1 MGPSA
6 PLFPSDAELGQVPGV
21 LCQALSR
28 HRLLFFGFVVDVVVD
43 VTFVDVVIV
52 LGVEL

>member
-1 MGPSA
+1 MGPIA
-6 PLFPSDAELGQVPGV
+6 PLFPFDVELGRVPGV
-21 LCQALSR
+21 LCPALSR
-28 HRLLFFGFVVDVVVD
+28 HRLFFGFVVDVVVV